1 MAIFYKKNIL
11 TELGFSHVWNNQG
24 TFNSASLVKCIKSK
38 LKERFVLYWNKRMA
52 YIDGTDKLR
61 TYKLIKQA
69 FELEQYLEIIP
80 DRKQRKSITALRISA
95 HMLQIERG
103 RYIRNKK
110 EERLCTTCNV
120 IDDEIH
126 FLCECI
132 KHKSLRTEMYS
143 NLNMTYNDAISKI
156 NRFINL
162 MTSKDEK
169 VIKAVGLFV
178 SSCKISS

>member
-80 DRKQRKSITALRISA
+80 DRKQRKSITALRCFKLSAGGILGTRKRKGYVQHVMLSMMKFISF
-95 HMLQIERG
+95 
-103 RYIRNKK
+103 
-110 EERLCTTCNV
+110 V
-120 IDDEIH
+120 
-126 FLCECI
+126 
-132 KHKSLRTEMYS
+132 SV
-143 NLNMTYNDAISKI
+143 LNIS
-156 NRFINL
+156 
-162 MTSKDEK
+162 
-169 VIKAVGLFV
+169 LFV
-178 SSCKISS
+178 QRCILTLT